1 MKVLIFLPCILTGF
15 LVHTQ
20 NSESVM
26 VNPSVYLNDLRTELQ
41 NEWPQNRTINIVLH
55 GHSVPAGFFKTPNV
69 NTLSAY
75 PNLFLKKLKKIYL
88 YAVVNV
94 IVTAIGGENSVK
106 VAERFEK
113 DVLVHNPDVILI
125 RNNWQNT
132 CRR

>member
-94 IVTAIGGENSVK
+94 IVTAIGGEN
-106 VAERFEK
+106 
-113 DVLVHNPDVILI
+113 
-125 RNNWQNT
+125 
-132 CRR
+132 